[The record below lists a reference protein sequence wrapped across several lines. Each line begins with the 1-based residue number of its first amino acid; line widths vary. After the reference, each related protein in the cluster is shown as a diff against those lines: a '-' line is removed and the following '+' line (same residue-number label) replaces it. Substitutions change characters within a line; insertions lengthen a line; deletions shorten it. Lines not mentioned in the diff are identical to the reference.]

1 MLGAALVRAQIA
13 CARKVVPEIV
23 AVLPHDSSAFTQGLA
38 VSGDTLYEST
48 GIEAQSTLRRLCTK
62 TGAVLESLA
71 MDVDVF
77 AEDITVLDGKIYQL
91 TYKNRRAISYS
102 THPLT
107 RTEVLSLPQE
117 GWGLA
122 TWNGGF
128 LTSDGSHRVREYT
141 RTFELTEVHR
151 ITSYGLPLRH
161 LNAMTIRGHF
171 LLANLWYTNYVA
183 EIQLRTCKLSRV
195 VDCREIVAYE
205 NPGSAHHVMNGIAW
219 DRSRNLFWMTG
230 KHWKHLFAVRFPE
243 QDKVD

>member
-1 MLGAALVRAQIA
+1 MLGAALVKAQIA
-13 CARKVVPEIV
+13 CARKVVPEII
-23 AVLPHDSSAFTQGLA
+23 AVLPHDPGAFTQGLA
-38 VSGDTLYEST
+38 MSGDTLYEST
-48 GIEAQSTLRRLCTK
+48 GIEGQSTLRRLCTK

-71 MDVDVF
+71 MDGDVF

-91 TYKNRRAISYS
+91 TYKNRRAMSYS
-102 THPLT
+102 MQPLS
-107 RTEVLSLPQE
+107 RVGVMALPQE

-122 TWNGGF
+122 TWNGG
-128 LTSDGSHRVREYT
+128 LLASDGTHRLREYT

-171 LLANLWYTNYVA
+171 VLANLWYTHYVA
-183 EIQLRTCKLSRV
+183 EIQLRNHTLSRV
-195 VDCREIVAYE
+195 VDCREIVEYE
-205 NPGSAHHVMNGIAW
+205 NPESPHHVMNGIAW